1 MVGVWIYILKEEP
14 TGFADRLDAARERNR
29 GEDGSLIFGLS
40 NERMEFPFSK
50 NQGPGGGGGCEK
62 GKIRNSLWNMSTL
75 RFFLDMGVLTKQ
87 LDLQAC

>member
-40 NERMEFPFSK
+40 N
-50 NQGPGGGGGCEK
+50 
-62 GKIRNSLWNMSTL
+62 
-75 RFFLDMGVLTKQ
+75 
-87 LDLQAC
+87 